1 MEPVDCHNHHLE
13 QLEQLHGQCDG
24 HHGDHVRVH
33 HHLWPR
39 QKLGLIDFL
48 LRSGLL
54 HLLGLFCPEQ
64 SEYFHHLIL
73 GFLELLKLCLH
84 RPLPRHKPK

>member
-1 MEPVDCHNHHLE
+1 MEPVDCHNCH
-13 QLEQLHGQCDG
+13 QLEQLHGQCDDDV
-24 HHGDHVRVH
+24 HVH
-33 HHLWPR
+33 HHLWP
-39 QKLGLIDFL
+39 QQILGLIDSL
-48 LRSGLL
+48 LQSGLL